1 MAAYAVE
8 QPDYGKS
15 PYTGMTRRHWIDA
28 CRFYLR
34 GVFQYIPDMESPVLV
49 KRHEWNK
56 TYPNA
61 KTPKW
66 KVQAERFEGLARTL
80 LLAAPLIHEE
90 PEARLNGLPLREY
103 YKHQILMSCTPGSEQ
118 YLLSYQELRDMQKEG
133 TFQHT
138 VECAALVIGL
148 WMCEGEIWR
157 TYTQEERDRIAEYLA
172 GFAYGDTE
180 PHNWRMFNMLVLAF
194 LDRAGYV
201 IDTEVMEKHA
211 HVIASY
217 YAGDGWY
224 RDAHCFD
231 YYSAWA
237 FQTYLPIWNLWYG
250 YDKMPELAAIYEENA
265 LELMEQYTSMFDRQG
280 RILMWGRSNIYRH
293 AAVSCLSAQF
303 LLKKSAVEPGLARRF
318 CSGALLQFIT
328 REDVFQ
334 DGVPCMGFYG
344 PFLPMVQEYS
354 CAESPFW
361 LAKAMLCLALP
372 EEHPFWQETEK
383 ESWPEEGNAQCVA
396 DGPGIVTVRY
406 SANGI
411 MELRSAKLLKKASD
425 GEGLMGYGRLAYSTQ
440 YPWDA
445 WLGQG
450 QESQMYVLDGHKH
463 ANLLYYAGVRDG
475 VLYRRGYFDF
485 EYSMKSSNCIDFA
498 DMPVQYGLLRVDR
511 IKEQEKATLGGWS
524 VPGEKVQV
532 HFYCEEGAR
541 AVVAEGPEGS
551 AAMTVYNGF
560 SELRMEERIDTSPLG
575 GRSLLPYGVH
585 SPEDG
590 YTMISLTQCKGAGE
604 IWTKE
609 ELFPIRE
616 IRMASDSF
624 SPVEIRLRNGERY
637 TVSFR
642 GVEGRL
648 SL

>member
-1 MAAYAVE
+1 MAAYTVE
-8 QPDYGKS
+8 RPDYGKS

-118 YLLSYQELRDMQKEG
+118 YLLSYQELRDRQKEG

-293 AAVSCLSAQF
+293 AAVSCLSA
-303 LLKKSAVEPGLARRF
+303 
-318 CSGALLQFIT
+318 
-328 REDVFQ
+328 
-334 DGVPCMGFYG
+334 
-344 PFLPMVQEYS
+344 
-354 CAESPFW
+354 
-361 LAKAMLCLALP
+361 
-372 EEHPFWQETEK
+372 
-383 ESWPEEGNAQCVA
+383 
-396 DGPGIVTVRY
+396 
-406 SANGI
+406 
-411 MELRSAKLLKKASD
+411 
-425 GEGLMGYGRLAYSTQ
+425 
-440 YPWDA
+440 
-445 WLGQG
+445 
-450 QESQMYVLDGHKH
+450 
-463 ANLLYYAGVRDG
+463 
-475 VLYRRGYFDF
+475 
-485 EYSMKSSNCIDFA
+485 
-498 DMPVQYGLLRVDR
+498 
-511 IKEQEKATLGGWS
+511 
-524 VPGEKVQV
+524 
-532 HFYCEEGAR
+532 
-541 AVVAEGPEGS
+541 
-551 AAMTVYNGF
+551 
-560 SELRMEERIDTSPLG
+560 
-575 GRSLLPYGVH
+575 
-585 SPEDG
+585 
-590 YTMISLTQCKGAGE
+590 
-604 IWTKE
+604 
-609 ELFPIRE
+609 
-616 IRMASDSF
+616 
-624 SPVEIRLRNGERY
+624 
-637 TVSFR
+637 
-642 GVEGRL
+642 
-648 SL
+648 